1 MTAPADGSAVAVGVA
16 VTGVAEV
23 APGAGTG
30 AGTGAAA
37 AGGAVDADARAAAGE
52 VLVRLAEWIAEVALT
67 AGPGQEPVQGQ
78 GGDLEPGA
86 PLRDLGVD
94 SLDLIRLARRIESS
108 FGVRMQLRELFDPEL
123 TTRSLAAL
131 VTERAAR
138 RGAGGEAPAPGGAHG
153 PVLLAPPQETAW
165 EEQGAD
171 RAHWNQ
177 AMLFTTRPDIDPG
190 LFAEAVRRLVAGHAS
205 LRLAVEQRPARRPF
219 QHTAAL
225 VTDGPPEAALGDA
238 LDTVDISELDDP
250 ARADAITLR
259 CSVEQRSLDP
269 RAGRVVR
276 FVRFDAG
283 PGRPGRLLIV
293 VHQLAIDMVSWSV
306 LLADLEEV
314 YTALEAGR
322 QDVWPTEDTSYP
334 QWSRALAAHARTPE
348 AEAEA
353 EWWTEVARTPA
364 ALPLDRPAAD
374 RRRTGHPATDLPA
387 PPDPGADPRAA
398 NTAATAATHLEEF
411 SADLTVRLH
420 AAARAHRAHPG
431 DLVLHALGE
440 TLAELLGEAAVR
452 VDVLRHGREESI
464 GDVQLART
472 TGWFTTTV
480 PVRLDL
486 APGTPAE
493 RLARTVGHLAAL
505 PGGGVGHGALS
516 RHGRPRI
523 AAALRSAPPSDVSFD
538 FEGDD
543 ADSLPLGTLLP
554 GPAPEPVG
562 DITAPHWVRPHLIEV
577 IATTD
582 DATLRVEWWYSTAL
596 HEEATVRALAA
607 RHRADLTALLG
618 ALLDAAA
625 GPAAD
630 APAPEPPR

>member
-1 MTAPADGSAVAVGVA
+1 MTAPADGSAVAVDGA
-16 VTGVAEV
+16 VSGATGV
-23 APGAGTG
+23 APGAVPG
-30 AGTGAAA
+30 APA
-37 AGGAVDADARAAAGE
+37 AGGAVDADARAGAGE
-52 VLVRLAEWIAEVALT
+52 VLGRLAEWIAEVALT
-67 AGPGQEPVQGQ
+67 AGPGQEPDRGR

-108 FGVRMQLRELFDPEL
+108 FGVRTQLRELFDPEL
-123 TTRSLAAL
+123 TTRGLAAL
-131 VTERAAR
+131 VAERAAR
-138 RGAGGEAPAPGGAHG
+138 RGAGGAAPAPGGAHG

-177 AMLFTTRPDIDPG
+177 AMLFTTRPDVDPG
-190 LFAEAVRRLVAGHAS
+190 FFAEAVRRLVAGHAS

-219 QHTAAL
+219 QHTAAM

-238 LDTVDISELDDP
+238 LDTVDISELADA

-269 RAGRVVR
+269 RAGRVAR

-314 YTALEAGR
+314 YTALAAGR
-322 QDVWPTEDTSYP
+322 PDVWPTEDTSYP
-334 QWSRALAAHARTPE
+334 QWSQALAAHARTPE

-353 EWWTEVARTPA
+353 AWWTEVARTPA

-374 RRRTGHPATDLPA
+374 RRTGRPATDHPA

-411 SADLTVRLH
+411 PPELTVRLH

-440 TLAELLGEAAVR
+440 TLAELLDEEAVR

-472 TGWFTTTV
+472 VGWFTTTV

-486 APGTPAE
+486 APGAPAE

-554 GPAPEPVG
+554 RPAPEPVG

-607 RHRADLTALLG
+607 RHRAHLTALLG
-618 ALLDAAA
+618 ALLDADA
-625 GPAAD
+625 GPATA
-630 APAPEPPR
+630 APVPEPAR